1 MSTADRPRLKW
12 PRSQRFIL
20 SPTGQGAFQS
30 WKDALAAAQGQ
41 GKTAF
46 DSAQQAWA
54 KSAGVEPDDVTVLS
68 ELADSQGKRLE
79 DVVAALQDL
88 GASREQVKSSVER
101 LYSAQLVDPV
111 SA

>member
-1 MSTADRPRLKW
+1 MLPVDRPRLKW

-20 SPTGQGAFQS
+20 SPSGRGAFQS
-30 WKDALAAAQGQ
+30 WQEALAAAQGQ

-54 KSAGVEPDDVTVLS
+54 KSAGVQPDDVTVLS

-79 DVVAALQDL
+79 DVVAALQDV
-88 GASREQVKSSVER
+88 GASREQVKSAVER

-111 SA
+111 AP